1 MELPL
6 YRRRQ
11 QSSQS
16 ENDHLQKGIDEQKD
30 GQVLSTVPL
39 TERVKHVTWANFTFP
54 MSTGGIALLLHT
66 TPHKFRGLYIIGKI
80 FFIFDLVIF
89 LAIAAAI
96 TTRFVLGRQNLALQ
110 SSLAHPTEG
119 LFFPTSLLA
128 LFDVFALIQTYG
140 VPTCGPWLIV
150 VVRVLFWI
158 YVAVTFISAV
168 WQYWYLFTAPK
179 RLTLHS
185 MTPAWLLPTF
195 PVMLCGTLAS
205 LIVSDQPDAHRL
217 PIAIAGTTF
226 QGLGWMI
233 SFMMFSIYVHR
244 LMQYGLP
251 APNLR
256 PGMFIAV
263 GPPSFTGIAL
273 MGITNG
279 LPQSYE
285 YFARHPNSVEI
296 LQIVALFAAI
306 FLWSLALWFFFIS
319 LLSVLAGVKQ
329 MSFHLVWW
337 ALVFPNTGWTIATIN
352 IGNQLES
359 QGILWIGSAM
369 TIILVATWTLVFIM
383 EMRAIFTKQIAMPGQ
398 DEDADQY
405 TESDKK
411 AHIPTPPSRPP
422 SAMAS
427 GGSPE

>member
-11 QSSQS
+11 RSSQN
-16 ENDHLQKGIDEQKD
+16 ENGRVKNGIDEQKD
-30 GQVLSTVPL
+30 YNGIDKVPL

-66 TPHKFRGLYIIGKI
+66 TPHKFHGLYTIGKTV
-80 FFIFDLVIF
+80 FIFDLVIF
-89 LAIAAAI
+89 LAIVAAI
-96 TTRFVLGRQNLALQ
+96 TTRFVLGRHNLALQ
-110 SSLAHPTEG
+110 RSLAHPTEG

-128 LFDVFALIQTYG
+128 LFDVLALVQTYG
-140 VPTCGPWLIV
+140 VPACGPWLIV
-150 VVRVLFWI
+150 VMRVLFWI
-158 YVAVTFISAV
+158 YVAVTFVSAV
-168 WQYWYLFTAPK
+168 WQYWYLFTAPE

-217 PIAIAGTTF
+217 PIAIAGITF

-263 GPPSFTGIAL
+263 GPPSFTSIAL

-279 LPQSYE
+279 LPQNYA
-285 YFARHPNSVEI
+285 YFTRHPNSVEI
-296 LQIVALFAAI
+296 LQILALFASI
-306 FLWSLALWFFFIS
+306 FLWALALWFFFIS
-319 LLSVLAGVKQ
+319 LLSVLAGVKE

-359 QGILWIGSAM
+359 QGILWVGSAM
-369 TIILVATWTLVFIM
+369 TIILVAVWIFVFLM
-383 EMRAIFTKQIAMPGQ
+383 EMRAIFTKQIAMPGM

-405 TESDKK
+405 KEGDKK
-411 AHIPTPPSRPP
+411 AHIPTPPSRAP
-422 SAMAS
+422 STMAS
-427 GGSPE
+427 GRSPD